1 MSVAERRTPCR
12 GPAALLQGV
21 ASLRDATK
29 KGESRLNIAG
39 HPNGL
44 LMKWLRIAYN
54 GCMKIKNAFV
64 VSVASFVALC
74 ASFGTAHGAE
84 NPANGLL
91 MKTFEFGDSGV
102 CAANFI
108 ERELDWSGAVL
119 LGWSRWRDQTETI
132 AYRNP
137 DGTLVVVAGNWS
149 ERARKM
155 SVRLGSQWLNF
166 EMEPNSFETCV
177 VSK

>member
-1 MSVAERRTPCR
+1 
-12 GPAALLQGV
+12 
-21 ASLRDATK
+21 
-29 KGESRLNIAG
+29 
-39 HPNGL
+39 
-44 LMKWLRIAYN
+44 MKWLRIAYN
-54 GCMKIKNAFV
+54 GRMKIKNAFV
-64 VSVASFVALC
+64 VSDASFVALC

-108 ERELDWSGAVL
+108 ERELDWSGAEL

-166 EMEPNSFETCV
+166 EMEPHSFETCV

>member
-1 MSVAERRTPCR
+1 
-12 GPAALLQGV
+12 
-21 ASLRDATK
+21 
-29 KGESRLNIAG
+29 
-39 HPNGL
+39 
-44 LMKWLRIAYN
+44 
-54 GCMKIKNAFV
+54 
-64 VSVASFVALC
+64 
-74 ASFGTAHGAE
+74 
-84 NPANGLL
+84 

-132 AYRNP
+132 AYRTP